1 MPEAVSR
8 AVRAARRTVRLE
20 VIAWQRALAG
30 LLVVSVLCN
39 AVLYSLLHYS
49 EASRESETDRLQ
61 AQLRQTERVRDNA
74 LRSYGALVRWVERDI
89 EAREAQAAA
98 YEAAGVYQY
107 IGRCEITYYCCE
119 QYEHICGTGDGLT
132 ATGIPAGPGI
142 VAVDPAVIP
151 LGSTVVIDGQSY
163 LAADTGGAVRGLH
176 VDICVPTHMEA
187 DELGVGTAEVWVVN
201 NG

>member
-1 MPEAVSR
+1 MPETISR
-8 AVRAARRTVRLE
+8 AVRAARRSIRLE
-20 VIAWQRALAG
+20 VCAWQRALAG
-30 LLVVSVLCN
+30 LFGLSLIFSI
-39 AVLYSLLHYS
+39 VLYGLLGYS
-49 EASRESETDRLQ
+49 QKTLRSNTEQLQ
-61 AQLRQTERVRDNA
+61 AQLIQTELVRDDA

-98 YEAAGVYQY
+98 YEAAGVYRY

-142 VAVDPAVIP
+142 VAVDPKVIP
-151 LGSTVVIDGQSY
+151 LGSTVVIGGQSY

-176 VDICVPTHMEA
+176 VDICVPTHAEA
-187 DELGVGTAEVWVVN
+187 DELGMGTADVWVMAQA
-201 NG
+201 